1 MKLILIIIPITIIF
15 FSKLIFSQN
24 IVVINI
30 ENLIDNNTNYI
41 NTIQNLKR
49 SQKNYLDNFEI
60 RENELQAM
68 FNEIEESKLILSK
81 KELNNKIDNYN
92 NQLNKFNILV
102 DQFNYHYQNEIILIR
117 EKVLEEIFILL
128 EKYAIDNQVDLILDS
143 RSYLIASDSMDIT
156 KNIENELN
164 ELIFK
169 LEYKD
174 FEKN

>member
-24 IVVINI
+24 IVVIN
-30 ENLIDNNTNYI
+30 
-41 NTIQNLKR
+41 LKR

-60 RENELQAM
+60 RENELQTM
-68 FNEIEESKLILSK
+68 FNEIEESKLILSE

-156 KNIENELN
+156 KNFNH
-164 ELIFK
+164 
-169 LEYKD
+169 
-174 FEKN
+174 

>member
-1 MKLILIIIPITIIF
+1 MKFILIIIPITIIF

-68 FNEIEESKLILSK
+68 FNEIEESKLILSE

-143 RSYLIASDSMDIT
+143 RSYLIASDSIDIT
-156 KNIENELN
+156 KNIESKLN
-164 ELIFK
+164 EIIFK
-169 LEYKD
+169 LEYRD

>member
-60 RENELQAM
+60 RENELQTM
-68 FNEIEESKLILSK
+68 FNEIEESKLILSE

-169 LEYKD
+169 LEYRD

>member
-1 MKLILIIIPITIIF
+1 
-15 FSKLIFSQN
+15 
-24 IVVINI
+24 
-30 ENLIDNNTNYI
+30 
-41 NTIQNLKR
+41 
-49 SQKNYLDNFEI
+49 
-60 RENELQAM
+60 M

-169 LEYKD
+169 LEYRD

>member
-1 MKLILIIIPITIIF
+1 MKLILIIIHIIIIF
-15 FSKLIFSQN
+15 FPKSIFSQN

-169 LEYKD
+169 LEYRD